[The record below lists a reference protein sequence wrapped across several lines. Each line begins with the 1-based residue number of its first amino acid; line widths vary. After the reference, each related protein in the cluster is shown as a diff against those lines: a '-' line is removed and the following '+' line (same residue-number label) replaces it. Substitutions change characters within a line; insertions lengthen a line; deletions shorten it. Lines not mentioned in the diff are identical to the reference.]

1 MKPQDRLTLTDQERE
16 SPLWKRLRAHYEK
29 RLISLR
35 SQNDDP
41 SSEQDTARR
50 RGRIH
55 EVKTLL
61 SLNDAIQLPNS
72 KPYSME

>member
-29 RLISLR
+29 RLTSLR

-41 SSEQDTARR
+41 SSEHDTARR

-61 SLNDAIQLPNS
+61 SLNDAIQLPS
-72 KPYSME
+72 RQE